1 MNAHLRR
8 LLLIIMAAMLLTVT
22 AFADFGPKP
31 QLVVEVK
38 NPPEELYYLDLLEE
52 SFAEKLY
59 NINDAISELDP
70 MYDPL
75 IAAVPE
81 GWHACLAQ
89 GTNGAPIWGDLIG
102 KDGIHTFGYH
112 GLPRTYRILIV
123 TKSGETWVSEPHTR
137 TVLQSSVTVNWAS
150 KSVYTPPVFV
160 GYLLQFLSTF
170 VPTILLEG
178 ILFGL
183 FGMVST
189 RNLCRFLLVNF
200 LTQGILAVYCSIT
213 FLQQGFHALMLAPF
227 VMIECLITLAEL
239 ILYRRC
245 FPEFSLKRIFFY
257 TISANALSAA
267 AGWFLAEPVWRFVV
281 SIS

>member
-8 LLLIIMAAMLLTVT
+8 LLLIIIAAMLLTVT

-38 NPPEELYYLDLLEE
+38 NPPDEFYYLDLL
-52 SFAEKLY
+52 AEGSVEGFTDELSPLDMMY
-59 NINDAISELDP
+59 GPFTDAI
-70 MYDPL
+70 
-75 IAAVPE
+75 PE
-81 GWHACLAQ
+81 GWHACVAQ
-89 GTNGAPIWGDLIG
+89 GNGPPIWGDLIG

-112 GLPRTYRILIV
+112 GVPRTYRILIV
-123 TKSGETWVSEPHTR
+123 TKSGEAWVSEPHTR
-137 TVLQSSVTVNWAS
+137 TVLQSSVTVNWSS
-150 KSVYTPPVFV
+150 KSVYSPPVFV

-170 VPTILLEG
+170 VPTIFLEG
-178 ILFGL
+178 ILLAL

-200 LTQGILAVYCSIT
+200 LTQGALALYCSIT
-213 FLQQGFHALMLAPF
+213 FVQQGFNLMMLAPF

-267 AGWFLAEPVWRFVV
+267 AGWFLAEPVWRLVV